1 MKKYKQ
7 TQSLLQRHNDKFL
20 LWAVTI
26 FLIKIV
32 VVLNI
37 SPVNIL
43 VGASKTIFQV
53 DGIWVGA
60 DGESYVN
67 GFYALSNDGVFA
79 KERSLNYWPAAY
91 PLLIWFLSL
100 LGKNHVFTSLA
111 IIQSLI
117 FSVSIYFF
125 AKTLIRTGLRNLT
138 YIIFLLILLN
148 PTLSLSSLVI
158 GYESLTASGFIV
170 MFTIIIKDLLEK
182 NNKYFLQYLIFN
194 SLTASAMIAFQ
205 FRFFFSASL
214 LLIAWLLI
222 RERNRLTIYFVVLS
236 LFLSLLAPGF
246 LIFRNNTATGL
257 TTISTNLGQA
267 MNAGA
272 GDQATGGYLQNKGGV
287 KCSLSGG
294 VLDQD
299 KQLTRCVLNWYLDN
313 PKKGAEL
320 FINKSAYFW
329 SPWSGPLASGT
340 MLRNPWLK
348 VNPVE
353 NIKETKEGYSLVYG
367 IVGKVV
373 SWMWVLVGIG
383 LLIFGFINLWRQNSL
398 TRVIGLLS
406 IMVICVNWLL
416 IYAVT
421 GDNRFRLPILGL
433 ILMLQG
439 VGFGAISKGKN
450 AFRFNT

>member
-117 FSVSIYFF
+117 FSVSVYFF

-138 YIIFLLILLN
+138 Y
-148 PTLSLSSLVI
+148 
-158 GYESLTASGFIV
+158 
-170 MFTIIIKDLLEK
+170 
-182 NNKYFLQYLIFN
+182 
-194 SLTASAMIAFQ
+194 
-205 FRFFFSASL
+205 
-214 LLIAWLLI
+214 
-222 RERNRLTIYFVVLS
+222 
-236 LFLSLLAPGF
+236 
-246 LIFRNNTATGL
+246 
-257 TTISTNLGQA
+257 
-267 MNAGA
+267 
-272 GDQATGGYLQNKGGV
+272 
-287 KCSLSGG
+287 
-294 VLDQD
+294 
-299 KQLTRCVLNWYLDN
+299 
-313 PKKGAEL
+313 
-320 FINKSAYFW
+320 
-329 SPWSGPLASGT
+329 
-340 MLRNPWLK
+340 
-348 VNPVE
+348 
-353 NIKETKEGYSLVYG
+353 
-367 IVGKVV
+367 
-373 SWMWVLVGIG
+373 
-383 LLIFGFINLWRQNSL
+383 
-398 TRVIGLLS
+398 
-406 IMVICVNWLL
+406 
-416 IYAVT
+416 
-421 GDNRFRLPILGL
+421 
-433 ILMLQG
+433 
-439 VGFGAISKGKN
+439 
-450 AFRFNT
+450 